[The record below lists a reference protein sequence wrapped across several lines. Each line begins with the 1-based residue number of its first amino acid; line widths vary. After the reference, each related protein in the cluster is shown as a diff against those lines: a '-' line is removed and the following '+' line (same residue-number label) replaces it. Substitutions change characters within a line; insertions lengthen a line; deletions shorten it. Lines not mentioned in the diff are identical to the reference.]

1 MEAQFCADTYMHA
14 RRIGVERCKPRPQE
28 TKEKPSS
35 TCFRD
40 IVIGARSPGVH
51 HVRPGLSLG
60 VDLTGTRVKA
70 DLVLT
75 SMIY

>member
-1 MEAQFCADTYMHA
+1 MEAQFCADTYKHA

-35 TCFRD
+35 TCCRD
-40 IVIGARSPGVH
+40 IIIGAGAH

-60 VDLTGTRVKA
+60 VDLTGTRVK
-70 DLVLT
+70 DLVLIL
-75 SMIY
+75 MIY